1 MNKRRAKQG
10 ATILWSVGIAA
21 VLLVLTATV
30 MLPSTKRASP
40 DVIRMI
46 EERWRLQ
53 EEQAA
58 TRAATQPASQP
69 TTRSILDWP
78 EPPFASPPLGS
89 TKVYIPDRERLER
102 HLKRP
107 TTRPAEGGAVDE

>member
-1 MNKRRAKQG
+1 MNRRRAKQG
-10 ATILWSVGIAA
+10 VTILWSVGIAA

-46 EERWRLQ
+46 EERRQLE
-53 EEQAA
+53 EEQ
-58 TRAATQPASQP
+58 AATQPASQP

-89 TKVYIPDRERLER
+89 TKVYIPNRERLER

-107 TTRPAEGGAVDE
+107 TTRPAGEGAADE